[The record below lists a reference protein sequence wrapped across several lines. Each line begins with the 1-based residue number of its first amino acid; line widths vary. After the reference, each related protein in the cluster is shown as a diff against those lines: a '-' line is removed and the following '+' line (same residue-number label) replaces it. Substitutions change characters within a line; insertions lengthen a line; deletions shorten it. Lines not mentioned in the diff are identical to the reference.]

1 MAVILRNVP
10 IGIHWGW
17 YCGEEG
23 RMHLRPVASSIPD
36 SYKVWLEKRGKRLLQ
51 ADGHFP
57 IAVFKKLK
65 AEIAGKRLH
74 IEGRWINAMIEQG
87 WLKMRMRGTMI
98 TLIAYPKLPGS
109 RFTRFIDLKEYL
121 PGIRKEPIRPEQV
134 IFSSTYPCLEIW
146 PEKKESLRSHIF
158 LPTILWKD

>member
-1 MAVILRNVP
+1 
-10 IGIHWGW
+10 
-17 YCGEEG
+17 
-23 RMHLRPVASSIPD
+23 
-36 SYKVWLEKRGKRLLQ
+36 
-51 ADGHFP
+51 
-57 IAVFKKLK
+57 
-65 AEIAGKRLH
+65 
-74 IEGRWINAMIEQG
+74 
-87 WLKMRMRGTMI
+87 MRMRGTTI
-98 TLIAYPKLPGS
+98 TLIAYPKLPGC